1 MTVVATAVFYPLP
14 GRKEELATA
23 MQAGIE
29 AVHGE
34 KGCELY
40 AIHDAEDGTITM
52 IEKWTT
58 AEDLA
63 AHAGGAAEAIL
74 RGDVE
79 DLLEK
84 QQYVTERGNELH
96 VLLLLEQVLDIAS
109 QDPASAAPPAW
120 AARSSAVVHFSI
132 MVMVPSSASWMA

>member
-1 MTVVATAVFYPLP
+1 MTVVVTAVFYPLP

-58 AEDLA
+58 DEDLD
-63 AHAGGAAEAIL
+63 AHAGGAAGAIL
-74 RGDVE
+74 QRDTNE
-79 DLLEK
+79 LLEK
-84 QQYVTERGNELH
+84 PTLVTRMTPIPVGSEEQGEL
-96 VLLLLEQVLDIAS
+96 
-109 QDPASAAPPAW
+109 
-120 AARSSAVVHFSI
+120 
-132 MVMVPSSASWMA
+132 